1 MENYNYNR
9 VIRFAQGN
17 PYVEWLRPEDKQ
29 KIQVKLS
36 ISDFDFL
43 IKRKKGRLLLKPQE
57 DLLLEAVSECS
68 ELDLI
73 IEEMEHCCDAYR
85 DWATIWQENFDKD
98 KLLQAPYE
106 LIEDLIIRG
115 YDVFNWIHKEK
126 ALDVNVHSH

>member
-9 VIRFAQGN
+9 VIRFAEGN

-36 ISDFDFL
+36 ISDFNFL
-43 IKRKKGRLLLKPQE
+43 IRIKKGRLLLKPQE

-106 LIEDLIIRG
+106 LIEELIIRG
-115 YDVFNWIHKEK
+115 YDVFNWIDKEK
-126 ALDVNVHSH
+126 ALNVNIHSH